1 MFVVTVQAHYD
12 SAHYLRHYH
21 GKCERMHGH
30 RYVVEVALGTDRLDE
45 AGISFDFVAV
55 KRELRALAEY
65 LDHQNLN
72 ELPPFDRIEPSAEE
86 QARWFHGELKQKL
99 PAAMAEALIF
109 VKVWETPTQYA
120 LYTERQLWL

>member
-12 SAHYLRHYH
+12 SAHFLRNYH

-30 RYVVEVALGTDRLDE
+30 RYVVEVALATEQLDA

-55 KRELRALAEY
+55 KRELRGLAEY

-72 ELPPFDRIEPSAEE
+72 ELPPFDQIEPSAEE
-86 QARWFHGELKQKL
+86 QARWFHGQLKEQL
-99 PAAMAEALIF
+99 PAAMAAALLY
-109 VKVWETPTQYA
+109 VKVWETPTQFA

>member
-30 RYVVEVALGTDRLDE
+30 RYVVEVALATEQLDQ
-45 AGISFDFVAV
+45 AGISFDFVHV

-72 ELPPFDRIEPSAEE
+72 ELPPFDTIEPSAEE
-86 QARWFHGELKQKL
+86 QARWFHGQLKQQL
-99 PAAMAEALIF
+99 PPAMAAALLF

-120 LYTERQLWL
+120 LYSERQLWL

>member
-30 RYVVEVALGTDRLDE
+30 RYVVEVALATDRLDA

-86 QARWFHGELKQKL
+86 QARWFHGELKEKL
-99 PAAMAEALIF
+99 PAEMAAALLY
-109 VKVWETPTQYA
+109 VKIWETPTQYA

>member
-30 RYVVEVALGTDRLDE
+30 RYVVEVALARDQLDA
-45 AGISFDFVAV
+45 AGISFDFVDV

-86 QARWFHGELKQKL
+86 QARWFHGELRQKR
-99 PAAMAEALIF
+99 PEPMADALLY
-109 VKVWETPTQYA
+109 VKVWETPTQWT

>member
-12 SAHYLRHYH
+12 SAHYLRHYQ

-30 RYVVEVALGTDRLDE
+30 RYVVEVALASDRLDQ
-45 AGISFDFVAV
+45 AGIAFDFVDV

-72 ELPPFDRIEPSAEE
+72 ELPPFDEIEPSAEE
-86 QARWFHGELKQKL
+86 QARWFHGRLREQL
-99 PAAMAEALIF
+99 PPPMADGLLY
-109 VKVWETPTQYA
+109 VKVWETPTQFA